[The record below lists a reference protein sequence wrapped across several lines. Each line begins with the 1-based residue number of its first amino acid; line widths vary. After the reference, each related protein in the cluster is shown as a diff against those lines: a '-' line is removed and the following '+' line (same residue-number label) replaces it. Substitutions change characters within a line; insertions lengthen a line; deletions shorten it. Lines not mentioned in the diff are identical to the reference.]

1 MEKEITEIE
10 DPIFYYSSV
19 LFKNIRFHNLECEK
33 LALFLELN
41 NISWVY
47 HEGSETSIDYFIIIQ
62 NSHPL
67 YIFTP
72 HTKNIEKLEIDFSRP
87 QKILIFDPIPLTMLI
102 EGKLCLKLGEGFCVF
117 PSLSHSH
124 SFPPSSPSHSF
135 PPSSPSHSSHNSSCA
150 KLLKI
155 SSKENANFYINDN
168 GGIFMEIMTGKDKYN
183 FGEFQT
189 TKFKLKYN
197 IEETSNYWINHK
209 KFLSI
214 KKERIL
220 REIEKKKIELKNLEK
235 ALISC

>member
-124 SFPPSSPSHSF
+124 SFPPSSPSHS
-135 PPSSPSHSSHNSSCA
+135 SHNSSCA